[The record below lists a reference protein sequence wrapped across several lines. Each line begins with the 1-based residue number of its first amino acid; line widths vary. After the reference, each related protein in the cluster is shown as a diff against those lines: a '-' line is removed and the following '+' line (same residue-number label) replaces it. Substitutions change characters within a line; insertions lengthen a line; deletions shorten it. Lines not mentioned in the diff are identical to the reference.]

1 MRRKSREC
9 AFKIIFAGQFHT
21 DVGESFRRGFY
32 KAFGLNEEER
42 AYAETLLSLV
52 EEHREELLSALDS
65 LAIGFSA
72 ERLFPADKSLMLMAM
87 AEIRYGK
94 DVPPAVAIDEAVGLA
109 RQYSTEKSAGFVN
122 GILAAFLAE
131 DKKQ

>member
-1 MRRKSREC
+1 
-9 AFKIIFAGQFHT
+9 
-21 DVGESFRRGFY
+21 
-32 KAFGLNEEER
+32 
-42 AYAETLLSLV
+42 
-52 EEHREELLSALDS
+52 
-65 LAIGFSA
+65 
-72 ERLFPADKSLMLMAM
+72 MLMAM